1 VGAEMTQ
8 DVLNVRNLGVRFGGL
23 VALNG
28 VSLRVPHGQIH
39 GVIGPNGAGKS
50 TLFNAI
56 SGLVPLSTGSVSL
69 SGVDITQMPAHA
81 RASFGMKRTFQS
93 LQLIKSM
100 TVLENILIGLHLD
113 GRESTSSLARQ
124 QGGSVGDTNASAVDR
139 ACEVAAQLGLAEH
152 LYKTVDLLSFRDQR
166 FVEIGRAMVSEPQLI
181 MLDEP
186 AAGLAAPEVDELRD
200 LLIRMQA
207 KMGFAILLVEHVISL
222 VMQVCHRVTVLEYGT
237 VIASGTGKEVMAD
250 SNVIRAYLGEDI
262 DA

>member
-1 VGAEMTQ
+1 MNAKGNA
-8 DVLNVRNLGVRFGGL
+8 DVLNVRSLGVRFGGL
-23 VALNG
+23 VALDN
-28 VSLRVPHGQIH
+28 VSLQVPHGQIH

-56 SGLVPLSTGSVSL
+56 SGLVPLSSGSVSL
-69 SGVDITQMPAHA
+69 NGVDITKMPAHA

-100 TVLENILIGLHLD
+100 TVLENILTGLHVD
-113 GRESTSSLARQ
+113 G
-124 QGGSVGDTNASAVDR
+124 GKHASAPAVDR
-139 ACEVAAQLGLAEH
+139 ARAIAVELGLADH

-166 FVEIGRAMVSEPQLI
+166 FVEIGRALVSEPQLI

-186 AAGLAAPEVDELRD
+186 AAGLAAPEVDELGE
-200 LLIRMQA
+200 LLIRMHA

-222 VMQVCHRVTVLEYGT
+222 VTQVCQRVTVLEYGA
-237 VIASGTGKEVMAD
+237 VIASGTAKEVMAD
-250 SNVIRAYLGEDI
+250 SNVIKAYLGEDI